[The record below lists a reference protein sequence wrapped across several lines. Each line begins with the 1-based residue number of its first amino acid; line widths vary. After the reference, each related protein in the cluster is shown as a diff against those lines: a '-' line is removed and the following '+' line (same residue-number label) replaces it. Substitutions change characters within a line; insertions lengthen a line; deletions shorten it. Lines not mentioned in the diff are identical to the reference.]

1 MSCANCSAT
10 IQDTLESLDGVHEVS
25 INFATDEGTVEHDPD
40 VVSLREIY
48 DAIERAGYSPVRE
61 TATIAITDMTCA
73 NCAEANADA
82 LESTPGVVEADVNYA
97 TDEAQATYNPA
108 SVSLD
113 ALYDAIESA
122 GYSPVRETEDS
133 EGEGTD
139 TAEAA
144 RDGLDAVDRPHR
156 LRPRVRDEDVRDSRH
171 AAAGAAAGITVR
183 LVSSRDD
190 SCLDDRRSYVVVR

>member
-1 MSCANCSAT
+1 MSTRRTRLDIRGMSCANCSAT

-108 SVSLD
+108 SGSLV
-113 ALYDAIESA
+113 AFYVA
-122 GYSPVRETEDS
+122 S
-133 EGEGTD
+133 ERGG
-139 TAEAA
+139 
-144 RDGLDAVDRPHR
+144 
-156 LRPRVRDEDVRDSRH
+156 
-171 AAAGAAAGITVR
+171 
-183 LVSSRDD
+183 
-190 SCLDDRRSYVVVR
+190 